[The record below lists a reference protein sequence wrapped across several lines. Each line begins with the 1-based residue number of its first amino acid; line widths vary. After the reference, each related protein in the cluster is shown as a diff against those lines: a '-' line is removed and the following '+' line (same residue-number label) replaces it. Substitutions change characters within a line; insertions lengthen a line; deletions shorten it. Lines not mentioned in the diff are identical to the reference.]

1 MSYKVRDHYLN
12 DRLDITSHPQLMML
26 EILADYAD
34 SEGEKAGFAFPSMGA
49 LAKRLRRDKR
59 TAQLLINKLEEAGEI
74 VVVAGAGQKT
84 ARGTTNGYYLVSYL
98 KAAGLPVPGVPKKAA
113 EVRSDQRSQGR
124 KGREYLRPSDE
135 GARGETIS
143 TQGRRFLQNGAK
155 KPSGEHVITDPVI
168 TEHVIE
174 GESSYRVLHCDQP
187 TAPTPPIVTD
197 SADFDGPRTNAPVK
211 AKATEHQKHLKLPK
225 WLSEHIDTSKLV
237 TDEEGNRNIPRNSG
251 TTPFEVYL
259 EFYPFDPKKMS
270 GAKAYRI
277 AEVVNDLPRWR
288 TVVRDWFDG
297 DHNPNN
303 FRDMFDVYRNGWRN
317 GGNVTAGAVSEDGT
331 MVVNFQ
337 GRDITVPPNFVGY
350 VRDGDKET
358 RERYLGLLLSR
369 VRNGV
374 TDASRPAG
382 H

>member
-49 LAKRLRRDKR
+49 IAKRLRRDKR

-197 SADFDGPRTNAPVK
+197 SADFDGPRTNATVK
-211 AKATEHQKHLKLPK
+211 AKAQAHQKHLRDPK
-225 WLSEHIDTSKLV
+225 WYANTQFGLDVSKLV
-237 TDEEGNRNIPRNSG
+237 DDRIPKGTGSTPLEVWLEHHDYSRAECAGFESAMEILSETITDLSLWR
-251 TTPFEVYL
+251 
-259 EFYPFDPKKMS
+259 
-270 GAKAYRI
+270 
-277 AEVVNDLPRWR
+277 EVVKAWSLKPRYDQ
-288 TVVRDWFDG
+288 TNFMAMRDWYNDPG
-297 DHNPNN
+297 K
-303 FRDMFDVYRNGWRN
+303 FRSVAKGRSRNGTSEPN
-317 GGNVTAGAVSEDGT
+317 LTKYVPQGAIVWAE
-331 MVVNFQ
+331 
-337 GRDITVPPNFVGY
+337 RDPSVPF
-350 VRDGDKET
+350 
-358 RERYLGLLLSR
+358 
-369 VRNGV
+369 
-374 TDASRPAG
+374 
-382 H
+382 